1 MAEEARY
8 AALADWFAQHPHQR
22 PPASGATASLRAF
35 LADLEVQYRKGALS
49 PPQQA
54 AIAHWRIP
62 LGKGH
67 LLPVGEEWVL
77 LRRISNVKAL
87 AAQHGPLRGVQDH
100 RLPADLGDWIRA
112 LRRLRQANPR
122 DLSVQ
127 LVQRLDPHFPWRD
140 ALGSGLWYWLQKGV
154 YLLRRLARGPGASP
168 LLPGGRQAIIEYR
181 L

>member
-1 MAEEARY
+1 MAEEERY

-22 PPASGATASLRAF
+22 PPASGATAPLRAF
-35 LADLEVQYRKGALS
+35 LAELEVQWRKNALT
-49 PPQQA
+49 PAQQA
-54 AIAHWRIP
+54 ALTRWRIP
-62 LGKGH
+62 LGKGQ

-87 AAQHGPLRGVQDH
+87 GAQHGPLRSVQDP

-140 ALGSGLWYWLQKGV
+140 APGAGLWQWLHP
-154 YLLRRLARGPGASP
+154 RLARLLRGPGTAP
-168 LLPGGRQAIIEYR
+168 LLPGGRRAMIEYR